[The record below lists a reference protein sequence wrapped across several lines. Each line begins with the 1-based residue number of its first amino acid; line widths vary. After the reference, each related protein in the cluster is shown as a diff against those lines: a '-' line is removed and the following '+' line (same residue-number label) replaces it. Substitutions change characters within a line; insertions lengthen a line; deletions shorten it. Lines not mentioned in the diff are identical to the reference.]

1 MSPAKT
7 PTHPPAYYTQ
17 RDELISPPRPP
28 PDGAARRDGQAGGG
42 RRSGS
47 GVGRRRRC
55 LWALAGSR
63 RGAGALAD
71 AGGIRGSAVPCED
84 VRACGGPGDGRRDIV
99 GRRAEQLRG
108 VGSTR
113 LRGGAPSAPLQA
125 RQLLHLPPAA
135 QHLRP

>member
-28 PDGAARRDGQAGGG
+28 PDGAARRDGQAGG
-42 RRSGS
+42 RRSGG

-55 LWALAGSR
+55 LRALAGSP

-135 QHLRP
+135 EHLRP